1 MLGIVAE
8 GFLKLSNLHLLIKQ
22 KNSSFLKNKALG
34 TFAELLIVFSTKR
47 NQRYLFYLTARGCC
61 LLHLIKQNYL
71 LNSNLDDTAISL
83 LIFPSGTNLKLHN
96 ISVTPKMIKKVITNL
111 DSSKASGLECIPVVL
126 LKNCEPEIS
135 YIVNELFNLKKSY
148 CLN

>member
-1 MLGIVAE
+1 MRQPGGLP
-8 GFLKLSNLHLLIKQ
+8 
-22 KNSSFLKNKALG
+22 
-34 TFAELLIVFSTKR
+34 
-47 NQRYLFYLTARGCC
+47 
-61 LLHLIKQNYL
+61 HLIKQNYL

-135 YIVNELFNLKKSY
+135 YIVDELFNVKSY